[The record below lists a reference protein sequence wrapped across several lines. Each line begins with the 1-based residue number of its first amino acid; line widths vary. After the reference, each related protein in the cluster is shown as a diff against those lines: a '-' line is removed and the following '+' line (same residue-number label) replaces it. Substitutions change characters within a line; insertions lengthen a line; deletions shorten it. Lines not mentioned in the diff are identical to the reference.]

1 MFKFLLTPSC
11 PNCIDHREFF
21 YCREQTWEY
30 LLPWRRPKVD
40 LTQLYLT
47 HDYDEINPFLI
58 PQYLNQ
64 PVVIRIGY
72 QMV

>member
-1 MFKFLLTPSC
+1 MFKFLRIFRC

-21 YCREQTWEY
+21 SVGSKLGSTYCME
-30 LLPWRRPKVD
+30 KVSGR
-40 LTQLYLT
+40 LNATCNLNMMKSI
-47 HDYDEINPFLI
+47 HFLI
-58 PQYLNQ
+58 PQCLNQ